1 MTSYEP
7 VTSVMRSL
15 ELLAILNRQ
24 RISTIE
30 HMHRLTGLPKPTIV
44 RLLET
49 LMAAGYVARDVGGK
63 GYQVTSQVNALSC
76 GFHGAPQVVE
86 AGRAWAQELTRM
98 FSWPAAIAVLDG
110 NAMLVCYTTSG
121 ESPIAPYHGLIHK
134 HLGLVTKALGRAYLA
149 FCPPEERKLIYRL
162 LMSSPHQDDGEM
174 EAPEAIERM
183 IRITRRQQF
192 AERARGAKPE
202 ASSSVA
208 VPIYE
213 HGGHRVLA
221 TIGLT
226 YYASAVKRSE
236 IVDRLV
242 PALKTA
248 AIGISEN
255 VARMNAAT
263 MEAREVSNRELV
275 H

>member
-24 RISTIE
+24 RVSTIE

-49 LMAAGYVARDVGGK
+49 MMAAGYVARDTRGK
-63 GYQVTSQVNALSC
+63 GYQVTSQVEELSC

-86 AGRAWAQELTRM
+86 AGRPWALELTRM
-98 FSWPAAIAVLDG
+98 FSWPAAIAVLDR

-121 ESPIAPYHGLIHK
+121 DSPIAPYHGLIYTR
-134 HLGLVTKALGRAYLA
+134 LGLITKALGRAYLA
-149 FCPPEERKLIYRL
+149 FCPPEERRLIYRL
-162 LMSSPHQDDGEM
+162 LSTEQHPDEELMT
-174 EAPEAIERM
+174 APEAVERM
-183 IRITRRQQF
+183 IAMTRRQDF
-192 AERARGAKPE
+192 AERQRAVKPE

-208 VPIYE
+208 VPIYQ
-213 HGGHRVLA
+213 HGSDRVLG

-226 YYASAVKRSE
+226 YYASAVKRTD
-236 IVDRLV
+236 ILDRYV
-242 PALKTA
+242 PQLKIA
-248 AIGISEN
+248 ASGISEN
-255 VARMNAAT
+255 VSRMQAA
-263 MEAREVSNRELV
+263 MDAERELV

>member
-24 RISTIE
+24 RVSTIE
-30 HMHRLTGLPKPTIV
+30 HMHRLTSLPKPTIV

-49 LMAAGYVARDVGGK
+49 MMAAGYVVRDTRGK
-63 GYQVTSQVNALSC
+63 GYQVTSQVGELSC

-86 AGRAWAQELTRM
+86 AGRPWAQELTRM
-98 FSWPAAIAVLDG
+98 FSWPAAIAVLDR

-121 ESPIAPYHGLIHK
+121 DSPIAPYHGLIHR
-134 HLGLVTKALGRAYLA
+134 HLGLITKALGLAYLA
-149 FCPPEERKLIYRL
+149 FCPAEERKLIYRL
-162 LMSSPHQDDGEM
+162 LATSPHPDEDQMG
-174 EAPEAIERM
+174 APEAIDCIIKM
-183 IRITRRQQF
+183 TRQQQF
-192 AERARGAKPE
+192 AERQRAIKPE

-213 HGGHRVLA
+213 HDSDRVLG

-226 YYASAVKRSE
+226 YYASAVKRADILE
-236 IVDRLV
+236 RYV
-242 PALKTA
+242 PNLKNA
-248 AIGISEN
+248 AAGISEN
-255 VARMNAAT
+255 VSRMHAAMNAA
-263 MEAREVSNRELV
+263 RELV

>member
-1 MTSYEP
+1 MASYEP

-24 RISTIE
+24 RVSTID
-30 HMHRLTGLPKPTIV
+30 HMHRLTSLPKPTIV

-49 LMAAGYVARDVGGK
+49 MMAAGYVARDTRGK
-63 GYQVTSQVNALSC
+63 GYQVTSQVSELSC

-86 AGRAWAQELTRM
+86 AGRPWAQELTRM
-98 FSWPAAIAVLDG
+98 FSWPAAIAVLDR

-121 ESPIAPYHGLIHK
+121 DSPIAPYHGLIYTR
-134 HLGLVTKALGRAYLA
+134 LGLITKALGRAYLA
-149 FCPPEERKLIYRL
+149 FCPAEERKLIYRL
-162 LMSSPHQDDGEM
+162 LATSPHPDEDQM
-174 EAPEAIERM
+174 AAPEAIEAM
-183 IRITRRQQF
+183 ICMTRKQQF
-192 AERARGAKPE
+192 AERQRAVRPE

-213 HGGHRVLA
+213 HGSERVLG

-236 IVDRLV
+236 IVERYV
-242 PALKTA
+242 PNLQTA
-248 AIGISEN
+248 AAGISEN
-255 VARMNAAT
+255 VTRMQAA
-263 MEAREVSNRELV
+263 MQAAQEPV

>member
-1 MTSYEP
+1 MSSYEP

-24 RISTIE
+24 RVSTIE
-30 HMHRLTGLPKPTIV
+30 HMHRLTNLPKPTIV

-49 LMAAGYVARDVGGK
+49 MMAAGYVARDTRGK
-63 GYQVTSQVNALSC
+63 GYQVTSQVSALSC

-86 AGRAWAQELTRM
+86 AGRPWAQELTRM

-121 ESPIAPYHGLIHK
+121 DSPIAPYHGLIYK
-134 HLGLVTKALGRAYLA
+134 QLGLVTKALGRAYLA
-149 FCPPEERKLIYRL
+149 FCPAEERRLIYRL
-162 LMSSPHQDDGEM
+162 LATSPHPDDDLM
-174 EAPEAIERM
+174 SAPEAIERM
-183 IRITRRQQF
+183 IKATRRQQF
-192 AERARGAKPE
+192 AERERAIKPE

-213 HGGHRVLA
+213 HGSDRVLG

-226 YYASAVKRSE
+226 YYASAVKRSDIIE
-236 IVDRLV
+236 RYV
-242 PALKTA
+242 PNLKLA
-248 AIGISEN
+248 AAGISEN
-255 VARMNAAT
+255 VARMAAT
-263 MEAREVSNRELV
+263 IEAARELV

>member
-1 MTSYEP
+1 MSSYAP

-30 HMHRLTGLPKPTIV
+30 HMHRLTHLPKPTIV

-49 LMAAGYVARDVGGK
+49 LMAAGYVARDVRGK

-149 FCPPEERKLIYRL
+149 FCPPEERRLIYRL
-162 LMSSPHQDDGEM
+162 LQSSPHPDDTEM
-174 EAPEAIERM
+174 EAPEAIERI
-183 IRITRRQQF
+183 IRLTRRQGF
-192 AERARGAKPE
+192 AERGRGAKPE

-208 VPIYE
+208 VPILE
-213 HGGHRVLA
+213 HGGSRVLA
-221 TIGLT
+221 TIGFT
-226 YYASAVKRSE
+226 YYTSAVKRTE
-236 IVDRLV
+236 IIERLV

-248 AIGISEN
+248 ATGISEN
-255 VARMNAAT
+255 VARMSVS
-263 MEAREVSNRELV
+263 MEARAEASRESV

>member
-1 MTSYEP
+1 MASYEP

-24 RISTIE
+24 RVSTIE
-30 HMHRLTGLPKPTIV
+30 HMHRLTSLPKPTIV

-49 LMAAGYVARDVGGK
+49 MMAAGYVVRDTRGK
-63 GYQVTSQVNALSC
+63 GYQVTSQVGELSC

-86 AGRAWAQELTRM
+86 AGRPWAQELTRM
-98 FSWPAAIAVLDG
+98 FSWPAAIAVLDR

-121 ESPIAPYHGLIHK
+121 DSPIAPYHGLLHR
-134 HLGLVTKALGRAYLA
+134 HLGLITKALGLAYLA
-149 FCPPEERKLIYRL
+149 FCPAEERKLIYRL
-162 LMSSPHQDDGEM
+162 LATSPHPDEDQMG
-174 EAPEAIERM
+174 APEAIDC
-183 IRITRRQQF
+183 IIKVTRQQQF
-192 AERARGAKPE
+192 AERQRAIKPE

-213 HGGHRVLA
+213 HDSDRVLG

-226 YYASAVKRSE
+226 YYASAVKRADILE
-236 IVDRLV
+236 RYV
-242 PALKTA
+242 PNLKNA
-248 AIGISEN
+248 AAGISEN
-255 VARMNAAT
+255 VSRMQAAMNAA
-263 MEAREVSNRELV
+263 RELV